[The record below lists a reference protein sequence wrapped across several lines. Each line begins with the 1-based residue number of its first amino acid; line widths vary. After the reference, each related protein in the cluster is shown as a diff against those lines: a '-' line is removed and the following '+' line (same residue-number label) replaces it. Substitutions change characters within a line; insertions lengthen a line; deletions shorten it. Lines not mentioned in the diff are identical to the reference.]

1 MTSTAALLHRTP
13 RVVHDHNWRGG
24 LLWVLV
30 ACLALGLLDK
40 WDNADYWEKEAMRAN
55 AEVARRNSL
64 ESLPNPTIILDARTA
79 EEFGLKLADVA
90 GGADSVRAELMG
102 RKRK

>member
-1 MTSTAALLHRTP
+1 MTSTAALIHRTP

-30 ACLALGLLDK
+30 ACLALGFIDAN
-40 WDNADYWEKEAMRAN
+40 DNADFWQREAERAN

-64 ESLPNPTIILDARTA
+64 ESLPNPAIVLDARTA
-79 EEFGLKLADVA
+79 EKFGIRLAEIA
-90 GGADSVRAELMG
+90 GGLDGVRAEM
-102 RKRK
+102 RRPK

>member
-30 ACLALGLLDK
+30 SVLALGWIDSM
-40 WDNADYWEKEAMRAN
+40 DNADYWQREANRAN
-55 AEVARRNSL
+55 AEVARREAL
-64 ESLPNPTIILDARTA
+64 ESMPNPVVVIDAHSA
-79 EEFGLKLADVA
+79 EQFGLRLADIA
-90 GGADSVRAELMG
+90 GGLDGVRARMMG
-102 RKRK
+102 KK